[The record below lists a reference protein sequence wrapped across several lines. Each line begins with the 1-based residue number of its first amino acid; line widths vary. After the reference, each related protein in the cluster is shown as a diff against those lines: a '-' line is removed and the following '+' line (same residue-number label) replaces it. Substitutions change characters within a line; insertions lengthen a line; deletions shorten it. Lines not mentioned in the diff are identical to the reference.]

1 MTASAQPR
9 QLDARLRVSRGDFQ
23 LEVDLE
29 VSGQQTVVLLG
40 PNGAGKSTVVDA
52 LAGVCPIDAG
62 RIVVDGVVV
71 DEPATSTFVPVR
83 QRGLGIVF
91 QQYRLFE
98 QMSVLDNVA
107 FGPSAQG
114 VRRAAARRRA
124 AEALDLLGATELAL
138 RSPRDLSG
146 GQAQRVAI
154 ARALA
159 VEPPLLVFDEPLA
172 ALDVEVRADLRRALI
187 DVSAGTGALVITH
200 DPTEAF
206 LLADQIVVVEDGR
219 VTQRGDSEAIRMHP
233 ATPYVAALTGT
244 NLFRGTAHGGAVT
257 LDGGLTLHAADT
269 HAAGPVV
276 VTIDPVAVALHQAE
290 PNTSARN
297 TWSTEVVA
305 VEALGERVRV
315 VLGEPFEVVADV
327 TPGAVEALDLR
338 AGMTVWASVKATEL
352 QVRPATS

>member
-1 MTASAQPR
+1 MTASEQSR
-9 QLDARLRVSRGDFQ
+9 QLDASIRVSRGDFE
-23 LEVDLE
+23 LEVELE
-29 VSGQQTVVLLG
+29 VVGQQTVVLLG

-62 RIVVDGVVV
+62 RIVVDDVVV
-71 DEPATSTFVPVR
+71 DEPATATFVPTR
-83 QRGLGIVF
+83 LRGLGIVF
-91 QQYRLFE
+91 QQYRLFG

-114 VRRAAARRRA
+114 ARRATARRRA
-124 AEALDLLGATELAL
+124 AAVLELLGAAELAS

-159 VEPPLLVFDEPLA
+159 VEPRLLVFDEPLA
-172 ALDVEVRADLRRALI
+172 ALDVEVRADLRRALVDI
-187 DVSAGTGALVITH
+187 SADTGALVITH

-206 LLADQIVVVEDGR
+206 LLADQIVVVEGGR
-219 VTQRGDSEAIRMHP
+219 VTQRGDSEAIRTRP

-244 NLFRGTAHGGAVT
+244 NLLRGAAHTGVIT
-257 LDGGLTLHAADT
+257 LGRGLTLHAADT
-269 HAAGPVV
+269 HTVGPVV
-276 VTIDPVAVALHQAE
+276 VTIDPVAVALHRAE

-297 TWSTEVVA
+297 KWSSAVVA

-315 VLGEPFEVVADV
+315 VLGEPFELVADV
-327 TPGAVEALDLR
+327 TPAAVEALDLR
-338 AGMTVWASVKATEL
+338 PGVTVWASVKATEL
-352 QVRPATS
+352 QVRPASN